1 MQKKWK
7 NKWFLP
13 PGFFVGWSSLIEYL
27 QKEMVFE
34 KCCQKDLEITLRLSK
49 ILNYCFAHLSSSR
62 NMTCIIKMNLH
73 YLEVELPP
81 TSLLIEWTCVFFM
94 TLDSMTDVG
103 WFKGRRVVFATRPWL
118 KIWEGV
124 WPWLM
129 LGGSISIIGSRS
141 HLWGENQFTTLRTD
155 CCYVGPPS
163 VIQPRII
170 WYCIS
175 F

>member
-1 MQKKWK
+1 MIFASRLLCRVVKFNWIATKRNGFWK
-7 NKWFLP
+7 PCCMKD
-13 PGFFVGWSSLIEYL
+13 YL
-27 QKEMVFE
+27 ESA
-34 KCCQKDLEITLRLSK
+34 CLSI
-49 ILNYCFAHLSSSR
+49 ILKFPLLYYCFAHLSSSR
-62 NMTCIIKMNLH
+62 NMTCIIKMSFH

-129 LGGSISIIGSRS
+129 LDGSISIIGSRS

-155 CCYVGPPS
+155 CCYM
-163 VIQPRII
+163 
-170 WYCIS
+170 
-175 F
+175 